1 MFKTA
6 GRLIN
11 FRTLFLVALYIF
23 FKSDKRNITNY
34 EIKEESMSP
43 ALLPDDYVLAIKN
56 KEPLSRGDIVVFK
69 NHEKNID
76 VVKRI
81 IGLPGETVGSEN
93 GRVLINDIEIDDIWA
108 KTLTDDFIPQTLGDE
123 EVFVLGDQRRL
134 SSSDSR
140 TLGPIPIQECWK
152 LKYRY
157 WPYQRF
163 KAYE

>member
-23 FKSDKRNITNY
+23 FKSDKRNITTY

-56 KEPLSRGDIVVFK
+56 KEPLSRGDIVIFK

-140 TLGPIPIQECWK
+140 TLGPIPIQQCWK

>member
-23 FKSDKRNITNY
+23 FKSDKRNITTY

-56 KEPLSRGDIVVFK
+56 KEPLSRGDIVIFK

-108 KTLTDDFIPQTLGDE
+108 KTKKP
-123 EVFVLGDQRRL
+123 V
-134 SSSDSR
+134 SSPGVGAPLFASVCS
-140 TLGPIPIQECWK
+140 
-152 LKYRY
+152 
-157 WPYQRF
+157 
-163 KAYE
+163 

>member
-11 FRTLFLVALYIF
+11 FRILFLVALYIF
-23 FKSDKRNITNY
+23 FKSDKRNITTY

-56 KEPLSRGDIVVFK
+56 KEPLSRGDIVIFK

>member
-11 FRTLFLVALYIF
+11 FKTLFFVVLYVF
-23 FKSDKRNITNY
+23 FKSENKNITTY

-56 KEPLSRGDIVVFK
+56 KEPLSRGDIVIFK

>member
-23 FKSDKRNITNY
+23 FKSDKRNITTY

-56 KEPLSRGDIVVFK
+56 KEPLSRGDIVIFK

-81 IGLPGETVGSEN
+81 IGLPGETVGSDN

>member
-23 FKSDKRNITNY
+23 FKSDKRNITTY

-43 ALLPDDYVLAIKN
+43 ALLPDDYVLAINN
-56 KEPLSRGDIVVFK
+56 KEPLSRGDIVIFK

>member
-11 FRTLFLVALYIF
+11 FRTFFLVALYIF
-23 FKSDKRNITNY
+23 FKSDKRNITTY

-56 KEPLSRGDIVVFK
+56 KEPLSRGDIVIFK

>member
-11 FRTLFLVALYIF
+11 FRTLFFVALYIF
-23 FKSDKRNITNY
+23 FKSDKRNITTY

-56 KEPLSRGDIVVFK
+56 KEPLSRGDIVIFK

>member
-23 FKSDKRNITNY
+23 FKSDKRNITTY

-56 KEPLSRGDIVVFK
+56 KEPLSRGDIVIFK

-140 TLGPIPIQECWK
+140 TLGPIPIQKCWK

>member
-23 FKSDKRNITNY
+23 FKSDKRNITTY

-43 ALLPDDYVLAIKN
+43 ALLPDDYVLATKN
-56 KEPLSRGDIVVFK
+56 KEPLSRGDIVIFK

>member
-1 MFKTA
+1 
-6 GRLIN
+6 
-11 FRTLFLVALYIF
+11 
-23 FKSDKRNITNY
+23 
-34 EIKEESMSP
+34 MSP

-56 KEPLSRGDIVVFK
+56 KEPLSRGDIVIFK

>member
-56 KEPLSRGDIVVFK
+56 KEPLSRGDIVIFK
-69 NHEKNID
+69 NREKNID

>member
-56 KEPLSRGDIVVFK
+56 KEPLSRGDIVIFK

>member
-23 FKSDKRNITNY
+23 FKSDKRNITTY

-56 KEPLSRGDIVVFK
+56 KEPLSRGDIVIFK

>member
-23 FKSDKRNITNY
+23 FKSDKRNITTY

-56 KEPLSRGDIVVFK
+56 KEPLSRGDIVIFK

-123 EVFVLGDQRRL
+123 QVFVLGDQRRL

>member
-11 FRTLFLVALYIF
+11 FRTFFLVALYIF

-93 GRVLINDIEIDDIWA
+93 GRVLINDIEIDDTWA

>member
-23 FKSDKRNITNY
+23 FKSDKRNITTY

-56 KEPLSRGDIVVFK
+56 KEPLSRGDIVIFK
-69 NHEKNID
+69 NREKNID

>member
-23 FKSDKRNITNY
+23 FKSDKRNITTY

-43 ALLPDDYVLAIKN
+43 ALLPDDYVLAITN
-56 KEPLSRGDIVVFK
+56 KEPLSRGDIVIFK

-81 IGLPGETVGSEN
+81 IGLPCETVGSEN

>member
-23 FKSDKRNITNY
+23 FKSDKRNITTY

-56 KEPLSRGDIVVFK
+56 KEPLSRGDIVIFK

-108 KTLTDDFIPQTLGDE
+108 KTLTDDFIPQILGDE
-123 EVFVLGDQRRL
+123 EIFVLGDQRRL

>member
-11 FRTLFLVALYIF
+11 FKTLFFVAIYIF
-23 FKSDKRNITNY
+23 FKSDNKNITTY

-56 KEPLSRGDIVVFK
+56 KESLSRGDIVIFK
-69 NHEKNID
+69 NYEKNID

-93 GRVLINDIEIDDIWA
+93 GKVLINNTEIDDIWA
-108 KTLTDDFIPQTLGDE
+108 KTLTDDFIPQTLGEE

-140 TLGPIPIQECWK
+140 TLGPISMKDCWK

>member
-23 FKSDKRNITNY
+23 FKSDKRNITTY

-56 KEPLSRGDIVVFK
+56 KEPLSRGDIVIFK

-163 KAYE
+163 KSYE

>member
-23 FKSDKRNITNY
+23 FKSDKRNITTY

-56 KEPLSRGDIVVFK
+56 KEPLSRGDIVIFK

-76 VVKRI
+76 VIKRI

-93 GRVLINDIEIDDIWA
+93 GRVLINNIEIDDIWA

>member
-11 FRTLFLVALYIF
+11 FRTFFLVALYIF
-23 FKSDKRNITNY
+23 FKSDKRNITTY

-43 ALLPDDYVLAIKN
+43 VLLPDDYVLAIKN
-56 KEPLSRGDIVVFK
+56 KEPLSRGDIVIFK